1 MPDKLVSIC
10 IPAYENLNLLKRT
23 LDSIVVQNYPAI
35 EVIISDDSAGE
46 DIKNALPEYTGKLQL
61 KYFKNTPSLGT
72 PANWNY
78 VLDKAAG
85 DLVMLVHHDDWFNEP
100 GTILKYA
107 SAFDQFPGADFIF
120 SRINIFDAKD
130 PKTIAFHKKILD
142 DLAAHPEGLLLGNV
156 VGPPSNVMVRSTVS
170 ARYMESL
177 IWLVDVEYYIRLIK
191 SGHKFYFIDERLVL
205 TGVHDQQVT
214 AYVQQN
220 KTIILKEHLLMA
232 GKLGPAIFADWRI
245 YDLYWRL
252 LRNHEIRS
260 LTQLEPIGVE
270 IETIPSC
277 LVQMLNFQRQI
288 PVSILKNGVLSKA
301 LMFLS
306 LKSQKKLSKLNRSFN
321 LIF

>member
-10 IPAYENLNLLKRT
+10 IPTYENLNLLKRT
-23 LDSIVVQNYPAI
+23 LDSILVQNYPAI

-46 DIKNALPEYTGKLQL
+46 DIKNALPEYTSKLQI
-61 KYFKNTPSLGT
+61 KYFKNNSALGT
-72 PANWNY
+72 PANWNSA
-78 VLDKAAG
+78 LDKASG

-100 GTILKYA
+100 GTILKYVR
-107 SAFDQFPGADFIF
+107 AFNEFPEADFIF
-120 SRINIFDAKD
+120 SRINVFDSRD
-130 PKTIAFHKKILD
+130 LKTIAFHKKILN
-142 DLAAHPEGLLLGNV
+142 DLADHPEGLLLGNV
-156 VGPPSNVMVRSTVS
+156 IGPPSNVMVRRTVS

-191 SGHKFYFIDERLVL
+191 SAHKYFFIDEKLVL

-232 GKLGPAIFADWRI
+232 GELGPKIFADWRI

-252 LRNHEIRS
+252 FRNHEIRS
-260 LTQLEPIGVE
+260 MTQLESIGIE

-277 LVQMLNFQRQI
+277 LIQMSNFQRQV
-288 PVSILKNGVLSKA
+288 PASILKKGALSKA
-301 LMFLS
+301 LMFFS
-306 LKSQKKLSKLNRSFN
+306 FKISKKIKQT
-321 LIF
+321 

>member
-23 LDSIVVQNYPAI
+23 LDAIVVQNYSAI

-46 DIKNALPEYTGKLQL
+46 DIKNALPEYTGKLQV
-61 KYFKNTPSLGT
+61 KYFKNTPALGT

-78 VLDKAAG
+78 ALDKAAG
-85 DLVMLVHHDDWFNEP
+85 DLVMLVHHDDWFNEKE
-100 GTILKYA
+100 TILKYV
-107 SAFDQFPGADFIF
+107 SAFNQFPDADFIF

-130 PKTIAFHKKILD
+130 RKTIAFHKKILN
-142 DLAAHPEGLLLGNV
+142 DLVAHPEGLLLGNV
-156 VGPPSNVMVRSTVS
+156 VGPPSNVMIRRTVA
-170 ARYMESL
+170 ARYLETL
-177 IWLVDVEYYIRLIK
+177 IWLVDVEYYIRLIN
-191 SGHKFYFIDERLVL
+191 SGYKYFFIDERLVL

-232 GKLGPAIFADWRI
+232 GKLGSTMFADWRI

-260 LTQLEPIGVE
+260 LTQLESIGIE
-270 IETIPSC
+270 IETIPSS
-277 LVQMLNFQRQI
+277 LIQMLNFQKQI
-288 PVSILKNGVLSKA
+288 PVSILKNRVLSKA

-306 LKSQKKLSKLNRSFN
+306 LKSKKN
-321 LIF
+321 